1 MDSGHCDA
9 IFVNRVFYSH
19 KVVGG
24 DRVGQVGGLAV
35 GQAVAGRG
43 RDSFHL
49 LQELWGLDDAGGKS
63 FFPPCI

>member
-1 MDSGHCDA
+1 M
-9 IFVNRVFYSH
+9 VNRVFYSH

-35 GQAVAGRG
+35 RQAVAGRG

-49 LQELWGLDDAGGKS
+49 LQELWGLDDAEGKVVFLAMHLS
-63 FFPPCI
+63 D